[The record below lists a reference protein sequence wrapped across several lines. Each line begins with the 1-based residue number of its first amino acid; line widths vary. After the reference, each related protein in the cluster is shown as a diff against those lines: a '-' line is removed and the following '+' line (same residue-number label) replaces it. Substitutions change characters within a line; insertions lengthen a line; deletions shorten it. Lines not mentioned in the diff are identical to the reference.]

1 MEQFDPKTQA
11 LFRHKGYIIEKEMA
25 HGAFGK
31 VYKGLKQP
39 VKKVG
44 KTKDRRSLSRNT
56 NSNGSEHSLP
66 VAVKVINLEQV
77 GDEYRARFL
86 PRELEAL
93 ISIHHPNA
101 IAIYDIIR
109 AGGKVFIFMEF
120 APNGDLADYVEK
132 EGRLS
137 ESRVRTLS
145 NTSLGLKSILRTQMS
160 ENISF
165 SYKLIVQ
172 LNPFLLGSSQELSH
186 YQRYR

>member
-11 LFRHKGYIIEKEMA
+11 LFRHKGYFIEKEMA

-31 VYKGLKQP
+31 VYKATKQQP
-39 VKKVG
+39 KKTSNTS
-44 KTKDRRSLSRNT
+44 KMTLRDRKSSSRHAGEST
-56 NSNGSEHSLP
+56 DQQQTLP
-66 VAVKVINLEQV
+66 VAVKVINLDQV

-101 IAIYDIIR
+101 IALYDIMR

-137 ESRVRTLS
+137 EARVSTPR
-145 NTSLGLKSILRTQMS
+145 
-160 ENISF
+160 
-165 SYKLIVQ
+165 
-172 LNPFLLGSSQELSH
+172 LN
-186 YQRYR
+186 